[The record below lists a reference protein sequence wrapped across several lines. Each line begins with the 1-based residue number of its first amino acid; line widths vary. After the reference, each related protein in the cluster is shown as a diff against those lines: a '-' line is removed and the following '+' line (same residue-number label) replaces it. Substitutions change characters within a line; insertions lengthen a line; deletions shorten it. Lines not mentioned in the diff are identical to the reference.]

1 MKRILR
7 SAFSLAA
14 AGTMAMSSG
23 AFNVYAEEIT
33 AVYGEA
39 EISEELYFADLDS
52 LSLELPEMPAIEANY
67 SQGTYNYG
75 TALDDN
81 NVAVYLKFMELTS
94 YPSVEPIQIDFPDP
108 VTFTASSYRLTSDED
123 QQALADAVFSNC
135 KPGMDCA
142 TFDMPELFWLD
153 LANSGINPDNVT
165 YRYSSRTKSYTF
177 TISSL
182 TINPSYK
189 SAFSSIDDVKEWR
202 EKLLKAIDEFEVEGD
217 TRYEQIKS
225 IHDQISLFTYYDT
238 NAAYA
243 STALGALV
251 EPGVVC
257 EGYSKAFKLICD
269 KLNIPCV
276 LVYGNYD
283 ESTQVAHMWNDV
295 LMDDGKWYPVDVT
308 WDDLDGDYGI
318 EYNYKYFLTSASA
331 FYKSHTECEDYVYT
345 VFEYPTLSDSAYD
358 PDWAAGQTFTTTTE
372 TTTTTTTETTTL
384 TTTTSTTT
392 TTTEEPT
399 TTSTTTTTT
408 TEEPTT
414 TSTTTTTTTEEPT
427 TTSTTTTTTTE
438 EPTTTSTTTTTT
450 EEPTTTSTTTTTEK
464 PTTTTT
470 EETTT
475 TTQSTSRYS
484 RTTTSAVSTT
494 ATTETTAETT
504 TTTETTVVIQFQTGD
519 LNKDGEVNVA
529 DLICCANALL
539 GKERISADYDVDGDG
554 RFNVFDMVE
563 LRRIIS
569 EKY

>member
-14 AGTMAMSSG
+14 AGAMAMSTG

-238 NAAYA
+238 NATYA

-408 TEEPTT
+408 EEPTT
-414 TSTTTTTTTEEPT
+414 TSTTTTTTEEPT

-450 EEPTTTSTTTTTEK
+450 
-464 PTTTTT
+464 
-470 EETTT
+470 
-475 TTQSTSRYS
+475 
-484 RTTTSAVSTT
+484 
-494 ATTETTAETT
+494 
-504 TTTETTVVIQFQTGD
+504 
-519 LNKDGEVNVA
+519 
-529 DLICCANALL
+529 
-539 GKERISADYDVDGDG
+539 
-554 RFNVFDMVE
+554 
-563 LRRIIS
+563 
-569 EKY
+569 

>member
-1 MKRILR
+1 MKHILR

-14 AGTMAMSSG
+14 AGAMAMSTG

-39 EISEELYFADLDS
+39 EITDELYFADADTLS
-52 LSLELPEMPAIEANY
+52 LSLPEMPAIEANY
-67 SQGTYNYG
+67 SEGTYNYG
-75 TALDDN
+75 TSLDEN
-81 NVAVYLKFMELTS
+81 NVAVYVEFMKLIN
-94 YPSVEPIQIDFPDP
+94 PSVEPIQIDFPEP

-123 QQALADAVFSNC
+123 QQALADAIFSNC

-142 TFDMPELFWLD
+142 TFDMPELFWID
-153 LANSGINPDNVT
+153 LSNTGINPDNVT

-177 TISSL
+177 TVSSL

-189 SAFSSIDDVKEWR
+189 SAFDSIDEVVDWKK
-202 EKLLKAIDEFEVEGD
+202 KLFDAIDEFEVEGD

-225 IHDQISLFTYYDT
+225 IHDQISTFTYYDT
-238 NAAYA
+238 DARFA
-243 STALGALV
+243 SSALGALV

-308 WDDLDGDYGI
+308 WDDLDGDNGI
-318 EYNYKYFLTSASA
+318 EYNYKYFLTSAST

-345 VFEYPTLSDSAYD
+345 VFDYPTLSDNAYD
-358 PDWAAGQTFTTTTE
+358 PDWAAGQTVTTTTVTTTSTTTTE
-372 TTTTTTTETTTL
+372 TTTTTTTTEE
-384 TTTTSTTT
+384 TTTSTTT

-414 TSTTTTTTTEEPT
+414 TSTTTTTTI
-427 TTSTTTTTTTE
+427 
-438 EPTTTSTTTTTT
+438 TTT
-450 EEPTTTSTTTTTEK
+450 EEPTTTSTTTTTEE
-464 PTTTTT
+464 TTTS
-470 EETTT
+470 T
-475 TTQSTSRYS
+475 TTQSTSRPS
-484 RTTTSAVSTT
+484 RTTTSETSTT
-494 ATTETTAETT
+494 TTSETT
-504 TTTETTVVIQFQTGD
+504 TTTETTVVIEFQTGD

-539 GKERISADYDVDGDG
+539 GKERALADYDIDGDG

-569 EKY
+569 EKH